1 MSKKIFKLSLILLVL
16 GVFVSGCT
24 LNLPWKKKAPAPVG
38 EEAPTETATSTT
50 TVVKTND
57 FKKFESY
64 EELRSF
70 LQENANNSGGGS
82 SYLMSERS
90 LGLATNGMKQ
100 MAPTAMAADSSLSA
114 SVSESSVNAGA
125 TSGTSDYS
133 GTNNQVVG
141 VDEADIIKTDGT
153 YIYALVRNELSIIKA
168 TPAGEASVVS
178 KITFKSRPQDLFING
193 TSLAVFGSDDQV
205 YNMELYR
212 SFRRQSNYT
221 FFKVFDL
228 TDPVNPKE
236 VRDLD
241 FEGSY
246 TDARMIGDYVYFITN
261 NYSNYIEKEPL
272 TPRVLS
278 GTQILP
284 FSPDVFYFDIPY
296 ESFNYTSVTA
306 INLKN
311 QTEAISGQ
319 VYLMDGNQN
328 LYVSENNLYLTY
340 TQYVN
345 EYDLEQVVKRELVY
359 PQLSTE
365 EQDKITS
372 IEASPNYILSI
383 SEKKYKVVAII
394 DRYLSSLSETEQKS
408 IQTNLDANLKKRLEE
423 KSDEMEKT
431 IIHKIAISGNKIEY
445 KAKGEVAGQVL
456 NQFSMDENNNYFR
469 IATTRSQMWSRFS
482 EKAAESYSNVFVLDA
497 DLKLVGSLKNLATN
511 ERIYSA
517 RFMGDRVYL
526 VTFRQ
531 VDPLYFISL
540 ADPTKPVVLGALKI
554 PGFSNYL
561 HPVDKNGTKI
571 IGFGKDTVENSN
583 GGVTIKSLKLS
594 LFDFTDW
601 ANPKE
606 LDSYTFGDASSDSIA
621 LTDHK
626 AFLYSEA
633 KNLLVIPAVLRENGR
648 LSFGG
653 SMVFGID
660 NNRFVLKGKID
671 HSSGGAFSAADYWG
685 GYDYY
690 DNTVKRSLYINDNL
704 YTFSNRFLK
713 INNLADL
720 QELKSLALTAGG
732 DDYIITQPPI
742 PMPTPDP
749 MPLFDGGAGTGA
761 GAGANPGTI
770 GIPGEVPIVPPSVPE
785 LPPVNP
791 GLPGLPASGTP
802 PTGTSTNP

>member
-1 MSKKIFKLSLILLVL
+1 MSKKIFKLSLILLIL

-24 LNLPWKKKAPAPVG
+24 LNLPWKKKAATPPVG
-38 EEAPTETATSTT
+38 EEIPAENNTPAP
-50 TVVKTND
+50 VVAKTND

-64 EELRSF
+64 EELKSF
-70 LQENANNSGGGS
+70 LQENANSGAS
-82 SYLMSERS
+82 SYGISERFMAS
-90 LGLATNGMKQ
+90 DMVGGANVKS
-100 MAPTAMAADSSLSA
+100 MAPMAVS
-114 SVSESSVNAGA
+114 SESSAGLVNTGSASNINSA
-125 TSGTSDYS
+125 SPDYS
-133 GTNNQVVG
+133 GTNNQVAG

-178 KITFKSRPQDLFING
+178 KITFKSRPQDIFING
-193 TSLAVFGSDDQV
+193 TSLAVFGNDNQI
-205 YNMELYR
+205 YNLELYR
-212 SFRRQSNYT
+212 SFRRQSGYT

-228 TDPVNPKE
+228 TDPVNPRE

-261 NYSNYIEKEPL
+261 SYSNYIEKEPL

-278 GTQILP
+278 GTQVLP

-311 QTEAISGQ
+311 QSEAISGQ

-345 EYDLEQVVKRELVY
+345 EYDLEQAVKRELVY
-359 PQLSTE
+359 SQLSAE
-365 EQDKITS
+365 DQDKIS
-372 IEASPNYILSI
+372 KIEASPNYILSI

-394 DRYLSSLSETEQKS
+394 DRYLSSLSEDEQKN
-408 IQTNLDANLKKRLEE
+408 IQTNLDTNLKKKIEE
-423 KSDEMEKT
+423 KSDEMERT
-431 IIHKIAISGNKIEY
+431 IIHKISINGNKIEY
-445 KAKGEVAGQVL
+445 KAKGEVVGQVL

-482 EKAAESYSNVFVLDA
+482 EKASESYSNIFVLDA
-497 DLKLVGSLKNLATN
+497 DLKLVGSLKNLATT

-531 VDPLYFISL
+531 IDPLYAISL
-540 ADPTKPVVLGALKI
+540 ADPTKPTVLGALKI

-571 IGFGKDTVENSN
+571 IGLGKDTEENSN
-583 GGVTIKSLKLS
+583 GGVTIKGLKLS
-594 LFDFTDW
+594 LFDFTDL

-606 LDSYTFGDASSDSIA
+606 LDSYLFGDSSSDSIA
-621 LTDHK
+621 LSDHK

-648 LSFGG
+648 LTFGG

-660 NNRFVLKGKID
+660 NNSFVLKGKID
-671 HSSGGAFSAADYWG
+671 HSSGGSFSASDYWR

-690 DNTVKRSLYINDNL
+690 DNTVKRSLYINDSL

-720 QELKSLALTAGG
+720 QEVKSLALTAGG
-732 DDYIITQPPI
+732 DDYIITPV
-742 PMPTPDP
+742 PTPLP
-749 MPLFDGGAGTGA
+749 TPLPAVDGGAGAGVGATGM
-761 GAGANPGTI
+761 TSDLS
-770 GIPGEVPIVPPSVPE
+770 PIDPE
-785 LPPVNP
+785 LP
-791 GLPGLPASGTP
+791 GSPASGTLP
-802 PTGTSTNP
+802 IGTSTNP